1 LVVSADHG
9 MPLITRKKV
18 KVTSNRKRKNK
29 DKYLVQRVE
38 NEEVDLEEQNGELM
52 FIWLLYNLQNILN
65 YSC

>member
-29 DKYLVQRVE
+29 DKNLVQRIE

>member
-1 LVVSADHG
+1 
-9 MPLITRKKV
+9 V

-29 DKYLVQRVE
+29 DKNLVQRVE

>member
-1 LVVSADHG
+1 

-29 DKYLVQRVE
+29 DKNLVQRVE